1 MKAQITSR
9 LLLPSAVL
17 LLLLPAITA
26 AQPDLNFKRVRLDW
40 PYVELY
46 FSVGC
51 NGIKDYALQPKD
63 VRVYEDGRE
72 VTDFGLW
79 CPDPTARCPITVGL
93 VFDASD
99 SMTGE
104 GSVGAKH
111 GGATF
116 IGNMDDVVDEACVI
130 HFNQSVW
137 VYQPMTTDTVALKA
151 AVSLLPSFGATALWD
166 GIFTALAIVQNNGSN
181 QCRAV
186 IVLSDGEDNSS
197 TRHGLPDV
205 IAFAV
210 RHNIRVFPIGYGKDI
225 AEDDLRMLAE
235 LSGGVYYQTPNASEL
250 AGIYR
255 EISTILYDFFQEC
268 VLRYDPRCGD
278 DLMHDVEL
286 KITGIC
292 GGDATFGK
300 SYFAPRDST
309 SFKEKYIGFAETSGM
324 GGGEVRVP
332 IELRTPFFRELLYPL
347 TITTNYD
354 RKKLELVRVETP
366 PGTLLAGM
374 NVQITDVSYGGT
386 IRFPE
391 SRVIDGTG
399 ILGYAVFRSV
409 IHSSDMDYQIRSTS
423 AVFDKGCLIPVIED
437 GTLHLSTSRPL
448 LQCDV
453 QAPASAAWNPARH
466 RYEPDPFLLRIDLSN
481 AGTIPASGGMLT
493 LEYDANV
500 FELLDASPLRLIDT
514 LHASGQAS
522 LQWRLS
528 VKPQASTKNST
539 LCVVNSFTGVEVLRC
554 CASVDISAAGMLLGC
569 GIDIPAVLYQA
580 PSKAFSPNPFDIVFH
595 VDNPGVIS
603 SGNLSALLQ
612 LPEGLYV
619 ESGEVYEK
627 PVPSS
632 PLSPGE
638 NSSLSWRVR
647 LISQLGGEVLPLRIE
662 LRNDGVTYRGCT
674 DTLVVP
680 WIPPTFEPGVVVAGP
695 TTFCEGD
702 SVRLDAGEGY
712 TAYKWNT
719 GENTRFLTVRTSGSY
734 FASVR
739 SAQGD
744 VGQSKAVIVTVHPRP
759 SKPVIARE
767 HNTLVIGAEDS
778 MQWFRNGSPVDGAV
792 GSRIDVQQ
800 TGAYTVRV
808 RNAQGC
814 TSISDPFFVNVLSAA
829 HPASPT
835 DASLTVHP
843 HPAHASIQVR
853 MQGLGD
859 GEAVTLRI
867 IDLLGRVREERS
879 VRGFDVS
886 EWTFDVRDLPPGIYL
901 LTATGHSRAIVT
913 KFLTE

>member
-1 MKAQITSR
+1 MKTHTTSR
-9 LLLPSAVL
+9 LIRQSFVL
-17 LLLLPAITA
+17 LLLLPAISA

-51 NGIKDYALQPKD
+51 NGIKDYALRPAD

-104 GSVGAKH
+104 GNLGAKS

-116 IGNMDDVVDEACVI
+116 IGNMDDMVDEACVI

-151 AVSLLPSFGATALWD
+151 AVSLLPTFGATALWD
-166 GIFTALAIVQNNGSN
+166 GIFTALAIVQNNGHN

-197 TRHGLPDV
+197 IRHGLPDV

-278 DLMHDVEL
+278 DMMHDVEL
-286 KITGIC
+286 KVTGIC

-309 SFKEKYIGFAETSGM
+309 TYKEKFIGFAETTGM
-324 GGGEVRVP
+324 AGGEIRVP

-347 TITTNYD
+347 TITTNHD

-374 NVQITDVSYGGT
+374 NVQVSDVSYGAM

-391 SRVIDGTG
+391 GRVLDGTG

-409 IHSSDMDYQIRSTS
+409 IHSSDMDYSIRTTS

-437 GTLHLSTSRPL
+437 ATLHLTTSRPL
-448 LQCDV
+448 LQCNV
-453 QAPASAAWNPARH
+453 QAPASAAWNATRH
-466 RYEPDPFLLRIDLSN
+466 RYEPDPFLVRIDLTN
-481 AGTIPASGGMLT
+481 AGTLPGLDGAVM

-522 LQWRLS
+522 LQWRLA
-528 VKPQASTKNST
+528 VKPQAATSSSQ

-554 CASVDISAAGMLLGC
+554 CASVDVPAAGMLLGC
-569 GIDIPAVLYQA
+569 DIDLPAVLYNA
-580 PSKAFSPNPFDIVFH
+580 PSKAFTPNPFDIVLH

-603 SGNLSALLQ
+603 SGNLSAVLQ

-619 ESGEVYEK
+619 ESGESYEK
-627 PVPSS
+627 PVPFS

-638 NSSLSWRVR
+638 NSSLTWRVR
-647 LISQLGGEVLPLRIE
+647 LISQLGGEILPVRIE
-662 LRNDGVTYRGCT
+662 LRNDGATYRSCT

-680 WIPPTFEPGVVVAGP
+680 WIPPTFEPGIVVAGP

-702 SVRLDAGEGY
+702 SVRLDAGEDY

-719 GENTRFLTVRTSGSY
+719 GEKTRFLTVRTSGSY

-759 SKPVIARE
+759 SKPVITRE
-767 HNTLVIGAEDS
+767 HNTLIIGAEDS

-792 GSRIDVQQ
+792 GSRFDASQ

-808 RNAQGC
+808 QNIHGC
-814 TSISDPFFVNVLSAA
+814 SSVSDPFFVNVLSAA
-829 HPASPT
+829 PPVSPT
-835 DASLTVHP
+835 EAALTVHP
-843 HPAHASIQVR
+843 HPAHTSIQVR
-853 MQGLGD
+853 MHGLGD
-859 GEAVTLRI
+859 GEALTLRI
-867 IDLLGRVREERS
+867 IDLLGRVREERR
-879 VRGFDVS
+879 VRGSDAS
-886 EWTFDVRDLPPGIYL
+886 EWTFDVSGLQAGMYL
-901 LTATGHSRAIVT
+901 LTATGNGRTIVT